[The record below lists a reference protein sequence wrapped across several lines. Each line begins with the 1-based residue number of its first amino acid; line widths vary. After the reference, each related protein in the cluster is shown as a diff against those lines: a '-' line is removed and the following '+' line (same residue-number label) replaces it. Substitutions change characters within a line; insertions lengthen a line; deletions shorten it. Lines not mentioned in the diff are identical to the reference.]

1 MKRLIFTLLVASST
15 LYVSAQ
21 DIIITRDE
29 KKIDAKVLE
38 ISETEV
44 KYKEAD
50 DLEGPT
56 FVLGIQKI
64 ASIVLSSG
72 KVKVFGNNL
81 ENTAQPI
88 ANPENTA
95 QPIAQVPKQTITTN
109 EPETKYLS
117 PSVLNYIDGYPKNV
131 VLINGD
137 YSMLLNKDAVVYFQ
151 FNYDNAEIVE
161 YGYEDAS
168 INDRKGSITE
178 YKKQHPEDFE
188 GFDISL
194 LERLACDKY
203 NSVLRS
209 RKCTMIPFS
218 QLNTDNIKT
227 QYLLYFD
234 VEKMDI
240 GNGTI
245 STFTLNGGTKTGG
258 AILCGKVTISELS
271 DKKEVCTLYVD
282 RVKGQGSPHFHA
294 RIANALEEL
303 FGTQF
308 FNIKKVK

>member
-1 MKRLIFTLLVASST
+1 MKRLFFTLLVASST
-15 LYVSAQ
+15 LFVSAQ

-95 QPIAQVPKQTITTN
+95 KPIAQVPKQTITTN

-131 VLINGD
+131 VFVNGD
-137 YSMLLNKDAVVYFQ
+137 YSMLFNKDAVVYFQ

-161 YGYEDAS
+161 YGYEDAG
-168 INDRKGSITE
+168 IKDRKCSIIE
-178 YKKQHPEDFE
+178 YKMQNPEDFE
-188 GFDISL
+188 GFDISY
-194 LERLACDKY
+194 LEKLACDKY

-209 RKCTMIPFS
+209 KKCTMIPFS
-218 QLNTDNIKT
+218 QFNADNKKQ
-227 QYLLYFD
+227 QYLLNFD

>member
-1 MKRLIFTLLVASST
+1 MKRLFFTLLVASST
-15 LYVSAQ
+15 LFVSAQ

-95 QPIAQVPKQTITTN
+95 KPIAQVPKQTITTN

-131 VLINGD
+131 VFVNGD
-137 YSMLLNKDAVVYFQ
+137 YSMLFNKDAVVYFQ

-161 YGYEDAS
+161 YGYEDAG
-168 INDRKGSITE
+168 IKDRKCSIIE
-178 YKKQHPEDFE
+178 NKMQNPEDFE
-188 GFDISL
+188 GFDISY
-194 LERLACDKY
+194 LEKLACDKY

-209 RKCTMIPFS
+209 KKCTMIPFS
-218 QLNTDNIKT
+218 QFNADNKKQ
-227 QYLLYFD
+227 QYLLNFD

>member
-1 MKRLIFTLLVASST
+1 MKRLIFTMLVAYST

-72 KVKVFGNNL
+72 KVKVFGNN
-81 ENTAQPI
+81 
-88 ANPENTA
+88 PENTV
-95 QPIAQVPKQTITTN
+95 QPVAQVPKQTITTN

-131 VLINGD
+131 VFVNGD
-137 YSMLLNKDAVVYFQ
+137 YSMLFNKDAVVYFQ

-178 YKKQHPEDFE
+178 YQKQHPEDFE

>member
-1 MKRLIFTLLVASST
+1 MKRLFFTLLVASST
-15 LYVSAQ
+15 LFVSAQ

-95 QPIAQVPKQTITTN
+95 KPIAQVPKQTITTN

-131 VLINGD
+131 VFVNGD
-137 YSMLLNKDAVVYFQ
+137 YSMLFNKDAVVYFQ

-161 YGYEDAS
+161 YGYEDAG
-168 INDRKGSITE
+168 IKDRKCSIIE
-178 YKKQHPEDFE
+178 YKMQNPEDFE
-188 GFDISL
+188 GFDISY
-194 LERLACDKY
+194 LEKLACDKY

-209 RKCTMIPFS
+209 KKCTMIPFS
-218 QLNTDNIKT
+218 QFNADNKKQ
-227 QYLLYFD
+227 QYLLNFD

-294 RIANALEEL
+294 CIANALEEL